1 MNIDRLEEFRNNFF
15 QLLEDERIQKER
27 ELKRKQKNCFH
38 KYTKTIPYNSVLLLG
53 VCEKCTHAKL
63 VSINNNLNK

>member
-1 MNIDRLEEFRNNFF
+1 MYSDP
-15 QLLEDERIQKER
+15 LEDFRSNFYKMIEDEKIEKER

>member
-1 MNIDRLEEFRNNFF
+1 MYSDPLEDFRSNFYKM
-15 QLLEDERIQKER
+15 LEDEKIEKER

-53 VCEKCTHAKL
+53 VCKKCSHTKL
-63 VSINNNLNK
+63 FNLI